1 MPNRHAGFPI
11 RTAVAALAA
20 CAALFPASPRAEGLT
35 LEQAI
40 REALANSEEAL
51 LLKEKEKRFEAL
63 KQQAWSGAFPRIS
76 AYANV
81 GRGASPFDLSAIGFS
96 SSQQPDRFQKD
107 AQGNLI
113 VDPVANVVHVDTTPQ
128 PSGPVVVNVAQN
140 RYSYGVQVD
149 QSIFTFGRLGQAI
162 KTAGI
167 QEKADNSSR
176 KRSLQELQLQVL
188 DAYYNAATFKAR
200 LGTLEASVKRQSETV
215 NFLESNFRMGSGKR
229 ANVMLAVTSL
239 KSLEPQRI
247 RAERDAESARRA
259 LNRVI
264 GRPLESPL
272 ELDTATHIAMEPVKA
287 LPDSGQL
294 DSLIATRADMQAL
307 QLQRKSL
314 EGQAKYIKMQYL
326 PSLGAQGKLG
336 VLAFK
341 GDQLFEYD
349 ANREW
354 SVGVGLNWTL
364 FDGLGLSS
372 QAKQIQSDARS
383 IGLNERQAH
392 KRAIIDLEG
401 AFLDYKAADTALV
414 ASEQAVVAAREAQA
428 LLSED
433 FRAGKGLFTD
443 LLTAEEN
450 LRNAEFGVL
459 NARYQQIRSA
469 AALRVAMGKG
479 LINEEA
485 P

>member
-1 MPNRHAGFPI
+1 MPNSVHPNRIKPIRHAGLA
-11 RTAVAALAA
+11 AVLAA
-20 CAALFPASPRAEGLT
+20 CAALFPASPRAEALT

-51 LLKEKEKRFEAL
+51 LLQEKEKRFEAL

-81 GRGASPFDLSAIGFS
+81 GRGATPFDLSAIGVS
-96 SSQQPDRFQKD
+96 SSSGGGDST
-107 AQGNLI
+107 
-113 VDPVANVVHVDTTPQ
+113 VTPQ
-128 PSGPVVVNVAQN
+128 KIEPVVNIAQN

-167 QEKADNSSR
+167 QERADNSSR

-200 LGTLEASVKRQSETV
+200 LGTLEASVKRQTETV

-264 GRPLESPL
+264 GRPLEAPL
-272 ELDTATHIAMEPVKA
+272 ELDTAAHIEMAPVAA
-287 LPDSGQL
+287 LPDSAAL
-294 DSLIATRADMQAL
+294 DSLIANRGDMKAL

-326 PSLGAQGKLG
+326 PGLGAQGKLG

-354 SVGVGLNWTL
+354 SVGLGLNWTI
-364 FDGLGLSS
+364 FDGLGLSA

-383 IGLNERQAH
+383 IGLNERQAR
-392 KRAIIDLEG
+392 KRATIDLEG
-401 AFLDYKAADTALV
+401 AFLDYKAADTGLV
-414 ASEQAVVAAREAQA
+414 ASEQAVNAAREAQA

>member
-1 MPNRHAGFPI
+1 MPI
-11 RTAVAALAA
+11 RRAGLAAALAA
-20 CAALFPASPRAEGLT
+20 CAFLFPASPRAEALT

-51 LLKEKEKRFEAL
+51 LLQEKEHRFEAL

-81 GRGASPFDLSAIGFS
+81 GRGASPFDLSSIGFS
-96 SSQQPDRFQKD
+96 SGEQPKQYEQDSV
-107 AQGNLI
+107 GLI
-113 VDPVANVVHVDTTPQ
+113 VDPAINRVKFKDPQEAAAATP
-128 PSGPVVVNVAQN
+128 PVVNVAQN
-140 RYSYGVQVD
+140 RYSYGVQVE
-149 QSIFTFGRLGQAI
+149 QSLFTFGRLNQAI
-162 KTAGI
+162 RTAGI
-167 QEKADNSSR
+167 QERADNSSR

-200 LGTLEASVKRQSETV
+200 LGTLESSVKRQQETV

-272 ELDTATHIAMEPVKA
+272 ELDTAKHIVMEPVKA
-287 LPDSGQL
+287 LPDSSAL
-294 DSLIATRADMQAL
+294 DSLIANRADMRAL

-314 EGQAKYIKMQYL
+314 EGQAKYIRMQYL
-326 PSLGAQGKLG
+326 PSLGAQGKVG

-341 GDQLFEYD
+341 QDQLFEYD

-354 SVGVGLNWTL
+354 SVGLGLNWTL
-364 FDGLGLSS
+364 FDGLGLSA

-383 IGLNERQAH
+383 IGLNERQAR
-392 KRAIIDLEG
+392 KRALIDLES

-414 ASEQAVVAAREAQA
+414 ASEEAVNAAREAQA